1 MIVKEYFTTREDGVT
16 LYRTYSDSDF
26 KIHKIGTAEVYDEAI
41 DVFDAPFVYEETTEK
56 VVKIDEVV
64 DERRIR

>member
-1 MIVKEYFTTREDGVT
+1 MIVKEYYTTREDGVA

-41 DVFDAPFVYEETTEK
+41 DVAGAPYVYEETAEPIEK
-56 VVKIDEVV
+56 EGILN
-64 DERRIR
+64 ERT